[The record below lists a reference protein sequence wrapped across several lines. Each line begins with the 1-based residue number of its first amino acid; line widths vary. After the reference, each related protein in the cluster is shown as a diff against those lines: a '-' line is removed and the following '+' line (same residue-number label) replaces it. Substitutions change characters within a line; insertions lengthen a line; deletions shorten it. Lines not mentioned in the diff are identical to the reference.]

1 MVGAAD
7 KIQHRQQGF
16 AATGQHFQLV
26 AILGQH
32 RLPGV
37 DHIEPGIRCQ
47 QLAQHLGF
55 LFEALSG
62 FAALQKTRQPR
73 RAVEP
78 FAGTFQ
84 AFEVVEQGDG
94 VFQAGGVVEIEQGL
108 AVHRQP
114 CALDMPRGAGTMG
127 HFTEADVA
135 GQGAQ
140 Q

>member
-1 MVGAAD
+1 MP
-7 KIQHRQQGF
+7 GF
-16 AATGQHFQLV
+16 AAIQ
-26 AILGQH
+26 
-32 RLPGV
+32 
-37 DHIEPGIRCQ
+37 E
-47 QLAQHLGF
+47 
-55 LFEALSG
+55 
-62 FAALQKTRQPR
+62 TRQPR
-73 RAVEP
+73 RAVEA
-78 FAGTFQ
+78 FARPLQ

-94 VFQAGGVVEIEQGL
+94 VFQARGVVEIEQGL